1 MKWDENLKEP
11 HLSIAGSH
19 AERIGVLA
27 GPGTGKTSYGLM
39 RRVARLLSEGVRGGR
54 ILLLSFTRTAAHDL
68 TSKLAEL
75 DVEGAEAVKASTLH
89 GYCFGLLQ
97 RESVLAVTRRTTR
110 MLLPHEADLMLR
122 DIEGDFGDLKERR
135 AKLEAF
141 QAGWLRRVSDHPSGT
156 ALPEERL
163 FETQVISW
171 LKHHKAMLIGEV
183 VPIAYNYLHNNPE
196 APDLDAFD
204 HVIVDEY
211 QDLNALEQHLLDLL
225 VSRNGNLCVAGDDD
239 QSIYGFRH
247 ANRTGILDY
256 QSRDEVEPHAISV
269 CGRCPRIV
277 LAMANAL
284 IGHAPNRQKPEL
296 VCRSPEDD
304 GDVAIIQ
311 WADLDSDIDGT
322 VASIITDVQSGR
334 FEPGDILV
342 LTHRK
347 YIGERI
353 KRGLQANGIP
363 AKSYFREEGLGTSD
377 AQEALALF
385 RILLGDDP
393 VALRVIL
400 GIDDKDGRAPAYS
413 RLAKFAT
420 QENQSER
427 QVLDRLLNGEK
438 LKVQVSA
445 LVARYE
451 HAVNRLQQLNPENLV
466 ELVDALF
473 PESNENLLDLRELL
487 LEMLPDSEDARELLE
502 RLVASLTQMDI
513 PQEPAFVRVMSL
525 HKSKGLTSRS
535 VYVAALMD
543 GIVPTLPGRLTEE
556 QQAAAVEEQRRLLYV
571 AITRSSNHLVLSSSL
586 AIDLAV
592 ARNLGVVVDKQSIR
606 RRGDGFS
613 AKSVASPYLA
623 ELGPEAPRPV
633 RGVEWLQSR

>member
-1 MKWDENLKEP
+1 
-11 HLSIAGSH
+11 
-19 AERIGVLA
+19 
-27 GPGTGKTSYGLM
+27 M
-39 RRVARLLSEGVRGGR
+39 RRVARLLSEGVPGSR

-75 DVEGAEAVKASTLH
+75 EVEGAEAVKASTLH

-97 RESVLAVTRRTTR
+97 RDSVLAITRRTTR

-122 DIEGDFGDLKERR
+122 DLEGDFGDLKERR

-141 QAGWLRRVSDHPSGT
+141 QAGWLRRLSDHPSAA

-163 FETQVISW
+163 FENRVINW
-171 LKHHKAMLIGEV
+171 LKHHRAMLIGEV
-183 VPIAYNYLHNNPE
+183 VPIAYNYLNNNPE

-225 VSRNGNLCVAGDDD
+225 VSRNGSLCVAGDDD

-256 QSRDEVEPHAISV
+256 QGREEVEPHAISV
-269 CGRCPRIV
+269 CGRCPRVV
-277 LAMANAL
+277 LAMANSL
-284 IGHAPNRQKPEL
+284 ISHASEREKPEL
-296 VCRSPEDD
+296 VCRNPGED

-311 WADLDSDIDGT
+311 WEDLDSEIEGT
-322 VASIITDVQSGR
+322 IASIITDVQSGR
-334 FEPGDILV
+334 FDPGDILV

-347 YIGERI
+347 FIGERI
-353 KRGLQANGIP
+353 RRGLQENRVP

-385 RILLGDDP
+385 RLLLSNDP

-400 GIDDKDGRAPAYS
+400 SLDDKDGRAAAYR
-413 RLAKFAT
+413 RLTKFAA
-420 QENQSER
+420 EERQSER
-427 QVLDRLLNGEK
+427 EVLERLRNGEK
-438 LKVQVSA
+438 LKVQISA
-445 LVARYE
+445 LVSRYE
-451 HAVNRLQQLNPENLV
+451 HAVNRLQQLNGDNLA

-473 PESNENLLDLRELL
+473 PEHTENLLDLRELL
-487 LEMLPDSEDARELLE
+487 LEMLPDSDDAKDLLE

-513 PQEPAFVRVMSL
+513 PQEPAFVRIMSL
-525 HKSKGLTSRS
+525 HKSKGLTSPS
-535 VYVAALMD
+535 VYVAGLMD

-556 QQAAAVEEQRRLLYV
+556 QQAAAIEEQRRLLYV
-571 AITRSSNHLVLSSSL
+571 AITRSSRQLVLSSSL
-586 AIDLAV
+586 SIDLAV
-592 ARNLGVVVDKQSIR
+592 ARSLGVVVDKKSIR
-606 RRGDGFS
+606 RRGEGFFS

-623 ELGPEAPRPV
+623 ELGPEAPRPL